1 MLILAAGIGLTT
13 VWLVNV
19 RYRRGSSA
27 TQLGPMSQS
36 WVEAYQASEPS
47 RSE

>member
-1 MLILAAGIGLTT
+1 MLILAAGLGLTA
-13 VWLVNV
+13 VWLVNM
-19 RYRRGSSA
+19 RHRRGSSA
-27 TQLGPMSQS
+27 RQLGSMSPS